1 MKPWKRYLYFFSSVL
16 VLSAFFSYL
25 LYFAFRIYTTLAAQ
39 RASQTIYPAAWIFI
53 VIELASAMPVFLE
66 SWWSV
71 FVLKSRGRPKLRLK
85 GNTVPVVD
93 VLITTCGEDEDT
105 ILNTVRAACAIDY
118 PVDRFRIFVLDDGRS
133 PSLFR
138 SVIALNRQYPN
149 LYYRTREKIPGV
161 PHHFKAGNLN
171 FGLRET
177 MTTNGEV
184 GEFVAAL
191 DADMIPQ
198 PHWLRAILPHMLV
211 DESCGLACP
220 PQVCRLFLEWVRI
233 HVLTLRSYFT
243 MSRRMTLSI
252 KH

>member
-1 MKPWKRYLYFFSSVL
+1 MLNPRPPQRYLIESLAPRDDVDFLKPWKRCLYFFSSVL
-16 VLSAFFSYL
+16 VLSAFLSYV
-25 LYFAFRIYTTLAAQ
+25 LYIAFRIHTTVAAQ
-39 RASQTIYPAAWIFI
+39 KANHTSYPAAWIFI
-53 VIELASAMPVFLE
+53 VIELASATPVLLN
-66 SWWSV
+66 SLWSV
-71 FVLKSRGRPKLRLK
+71 FVLKSRGRQKLRLK
-85 GNTVPVVD
+85 GDTVPVVD

-105 ILNTVRAACAIDY
+105 ILNTVRAACSIDY
-118 PVDRFRIFVLDDGRS
+118 PADRFRIFVLDDGRS

-138 SVIALNRQYPN
+138 SIIALNRQYPN

-198 PHWLRAILPHMLV
+198 PDWLRAILPHMLI

-220 PQVCRLFLEWVRI
+220 PQVR
-233 HVLTLRSYFT
+233 H
-243 MSRRMTLSI
+243 
-252 KH
+252 